1 MISAVLKF
9 NNSKGGNM
17 WLIAGLG
24 NPGKEYA
31 YTWHNM
37 GFLTVELL
45 AEHNGISLN
54 KNKFDARYG
63 KGKIEECDVIIM
75 EPLTFMNNSG
85 ISVAAASKFFKIP
98 ADHVIVVY
106 DDIDIARGKIRVRDK
121 GSAGTHNG
129 MKSVIAHMGTEV
141 FPRVRIGTGP
151 VPEHWDL
158 VDYVLSEVPKDI
170 RQEIFDSFETACD
183 AVSEIIAG
191 KKVSD
196 K

>member
-1 MISAVLKF
+1 MLKF
-9 NNSKGGNM
+9 NGSKKGST
-17 WLIAGLG
+17 WIIAGLG

-37 GFLTVELL
+37 GYLAVELL
-45 AEHNGISLN
+45 AERHGISIS
-54 KNKFDARYG
+54 KTKFDGRYG
-63 KGKIEECDVIIM
+63 KGKINGEDVIIL
-75 EPLTFMNNSG
+75 EPLTYMNNSG
-85 ISVAAASKFFKIP
+85 ISIAQAAKFFK
-98 ADHVIVVY
+98 ADPSHVIVVY

-129 MKSVIAHMGTEV
+129 MKSVIHYMGTEI

-158 VDYVLSEVPKDI
+158 VDYVLSEVPQDMRK
-170 RQEIFDSFETACD
+170 EVFDSFGSACD
-183 AVSEIIAG
+183 SVEKIISDG
-191 KKVSD
+191 KVSA